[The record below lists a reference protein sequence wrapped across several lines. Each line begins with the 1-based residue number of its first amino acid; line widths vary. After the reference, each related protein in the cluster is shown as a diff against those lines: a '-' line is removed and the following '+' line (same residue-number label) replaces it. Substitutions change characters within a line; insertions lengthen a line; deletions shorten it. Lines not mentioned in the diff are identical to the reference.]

1 MYDILSLGEMLL
13 PDLRNIAD
21 EHDIAHKGLKKQ
33 DLAYKILDYQAVNPE
48 KFKGVKSSS
57 DNKPKEQTE
66 AKPPRVKKAA
76 PIRKPKEERTTETAK
91 DAPKEEKKEAKKEEK
106 PAEKPNETKSSDL
119 SKEEKKED
127 KKD

>member
-1 MYDILSLGEMLL
+1 MYDILSLGEMVLSE
-13 PDLRNIAD
+13 LRKIAD
-21 EHDIAHKGLKKQ
+21 TYDVPHKGLKKE
-33 DLAYKILDYQAVNPE
+33 DLIYKILDYQAVNPE

-91 DAPKEEKKEAKKEEK
+91 DAPKEEKKEASKNRVIL
-106 PAEKPNETKSSDL
+106 AE
-119 SKEEKKED
+119 
-127 KKD
+127 